1 MAYASM
7 RREATTDPQSVGRMA
22 KVPVGLER
30 LKPMLQRIAQLGKL
44 LIGIWLAG
52 VAVSMFL
59 IVPQYEGLGNAGR
72 IVIMHVPTAWV
83 SVIAFAASAI
93 LSGLY
98 LWRRQP
104 VYDDYALAAAEN
116 GFLFTALA
124 TITGMI
130 FSQVVWGVYWNWDP
144 RQTSIFVLLLI
155 YAALFALRSAIDDLQ
170 RRRQLSAVYSL
181 FAFVTVPFLVFV
193 APRLADST
201 LHPNCAFIQGSQCDG
216 LTLEVGKIGLLGDR
230 KVQLLGLE
238 RENDLVTATV
248 RVSEPGLSGE
258 HTLYPSYNLAT
269 KEMISRPEFPGLR
282 YQLGLERVDLNGS
295 SALLNIEAPG
305 TGVLENRVT
314 LFTFLASLGGF
325 TALFFWMLHVRA
337 TLLGVAGAL
346 MQREAGHS

>member
-1 MAYASM
+1 
-7 RREATTDPQSVGRMA
+7 
-22 KVPVGLER
+22 
-30 LKPMLQRIAQLGKL
+30 MLQRMAQLGKL

-52 VAVSMFL
+52 VAVAMFL
-59 IVPQYEGLGNAGR
+59 VVPQYEGLGNAGR

-104 VYDDYALAAAEN
+104 IYDNYALAAAEN

-193 APRLADST
+193 APRMADST

-238 RENDLVTATV
+238 REDDLITATV

-258 HTLYPSYNLAT
+258 HLLYPSYNLT
-269 KEMISRPEFPGLR
+269 TEEMIARPEFPGLR
-282 YQLGLERVDLNGS
+282 YQLGLEQVDLSGN

-337 TLLGVAGAL
+337 TLLGVAWAL